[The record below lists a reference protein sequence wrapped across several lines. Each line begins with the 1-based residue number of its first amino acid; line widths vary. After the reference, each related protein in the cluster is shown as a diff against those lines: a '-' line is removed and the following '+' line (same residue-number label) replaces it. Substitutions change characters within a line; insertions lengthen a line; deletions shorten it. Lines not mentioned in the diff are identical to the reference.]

1 MNTRANRKII
11 GRLLP
16 ALLLTISSAARAE
29 EVTLVSNGGNVEI
42 VGEIINFDNVTYTLA
57 TKIGEINAR
66 ADGFTCVGD
75 DCPQST
81 AVPRNSAQVDTV
93 TISGSDT
100 VGERLMG
107 ILISGYAGHLNAEE
121 QLDRP
126 DGAIEA
132 VSMFVGEQGFG
143 DDLGSYLVRSSVSS
157 DAFANL
163 LGRSADIGMSS
174 RRIEPAE
181 ARALRKYGAGNMI
194 DPTNEHIVAID
205 SLVVITHPD
214 NPVNELSMDQL
225 RAIYIGEITNWADI
239 GGTDAPINAVQIR
252 EGSGTRSVFE
262 DRVFEGNV
270 NGAPAAPVSADG
282 NSQVASIV
290 NEDEHA
296 IGYVSAAFQR
306 RAKPVTLISDCD
318 IPMVPNAFSA
328 RTEEYSLGRFLYLYS
343 RGDNTNP
350 DVRSLLNYVTSNDA
364 DQVIAKS
371 GFIDLGVSR
380 QSQSNSPRAR
390 LLANATVDAFE
401 AQIISDMRADIEVH
415 DRLSATF
422 RFRTG
427 SQTMTPRSLLNIE
440 RLIDYLE
447 NQPAGTEI
455 LVAGFTDSVGAFT
468 SNLALAEGRAAQV
481 MQVLQDTGAGR
492 LDGIRMTSAG
502 YGEIAPVSCNT
513 TDQGRSI
520 NRRVEIW
527 IKQDAT

>member
-1 MNTRANRKII
+1 MNIAKKRK
-11 GRLLP
+11 RLGFLTPALVFTMSLP
-16 ALLLTISSAARAE
+16 AAAQ

-42 VGEIINFDNVTYTLA
+42 VGEIISFDNVTYRLMTN
-57 TKIGEINAR
+57 IGEINAR
-66 ADGFTCVGD
+66 ADGFTCVGNA
-75 DCPQST
+75 CPQST
-81 AVPRNSAQVDTV
+81 AGPRNSAQVDTV

-100 VGERLMG
+100 IGERLMG
-107 ILISGYAGHLNAEE
+107 ILISGYAGFLNAEE

-132 VSMFVGEQGFG
+132 VSVFVGDQGFG

-174 RRIEPAE
+174 RRIEPSE
-181 ARALRKYGAGNMI
+181 ARVLRQYGAGNMV

-205 SLVVITHPD
+205 SLVVITHPN

-225 RAIYIGEITNWADI
+225 RDIYTGEITNWSEVGGAD
-239 GGTDAPINAVQIR
+239 AAINAVQIR

-262 DRVFEGNV
+262 DRLFAGNV
-270 NGAPAAPVSADG
+270 TGTPASPVSADG
-282 NSQVASIV
+282 NSQVAAIV
-290 NEDEHA
+290 NEDERA
-296 IGYVSAAFQR
+296 IGYVSSAFQR

-318 IPMVPNAFSA
+318 IPMIPDAFSA

-350 DVRSLLNYVTSNDA
+350 DVRSLLNYVTSSDA

-380 QSQSNSPRAR
+380 QSQSDSPRVDI
-390 LLANATVDAFE
+390 LANAAVDDFE
-401 AQIISDMRADIEVH
+401 RRIIDDMLAKIAEY
-415 DRLSATF
+415 DRLSTTF

-427 SQTMTPRSLLNIE
+427 SQTMTPRSLLNVE

-447 NQPAGTEI
+447 DQPDGTEI
-455 LVAGFTDSVGAFT
+455 LVAGFTDSVGAFS
-468 SNLALAEGRAAQV
+468 SNLTLAEGRAEQV
-481 MQVLQDTGAGR
+481 MQVLQETAGDR
-492 LDGIRMTSAG
+492 LNNIQMTNAG
-502 YGEIAPVSCNT
+502 YGEIAPVSCNS

-527 IKQDAT
+527 IK